1 MGLREMAMQ
10 DLSLILEDKQYGF
23 GWDITV
29 TSPTNQV
36 GNFIG
41 YSDDISQVIDPS
53 TGAIVSG
60 RSASV
65 ALAISSLFLAGFSLP
80 VGVVSKTTKP
90 WIVTFKDINGSSHTF
105 KVAQS
110 NPDRTIGMIT
120 CILEE
125 YK

>member
-1 MGLREMAMQ
+1 MGLREIAMQ

-29 TSPTNQV
+29 TSPANQID
-36 GNFIG
+36 NFIG
-41 YSDDISQVIDPS
+41 FSDDISQVIDPS

-65 ALAISSLFLAGFSLP
+65 ALAISSLFSKGFALP
-80 VGVVSKTTKP
+80 IGITSKTMKP
-90 WIVTFKDINGSSHTF
+90 WIVTFNDINGASHTF

-110 NPDRTIGMIT
+110 NPDRTIGMVT